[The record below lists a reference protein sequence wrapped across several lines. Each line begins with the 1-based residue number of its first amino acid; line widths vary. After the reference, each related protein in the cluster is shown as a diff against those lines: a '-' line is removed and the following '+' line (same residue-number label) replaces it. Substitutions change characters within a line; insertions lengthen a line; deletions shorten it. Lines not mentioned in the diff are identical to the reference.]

1 MSFSVVKKLYS
12 SNLPDQTSCLINVDP
27 GLYELRESP
36 FLIFAISCSRCPL
49 TASLSFHVVFPLSFL
64 CTIMLQMSLNY
75 QRGFSPSFL
84 RTFMQQMP
92 LWMAMALNRLIML
105 E

>member
-1 MSFSVVKKLYS
+1 
-12 SNLPDQTSCLINVDP
+12 
-27 GLYELRESP
+27 
-36 FLIFAISCSRCPL
+36 
-49 TASLSFHVVFPLSFL
+49 
-64 CTIMLQMSLNY
+64 MLQMSLNY